1 MTPPSSPMHTHAG
14 TTVMAGD
21 DGSYLLTLANHLT
34 CRYGRTNWFI
44 HRVQM
49 FTRRNERRGAMVDNH
64 KWPVHDSLS
73 KPDGARA
80 GSTDNFPNMASQI
93 YAAMSL

>member
-1 MTPPSSPMHTHAG
+1 
-14 TTVMAGD
+14 
-21 DGSYLLTLANHLT
+21 
-34 CRYGRTNWFI
+34 
-44 HRVQM
+44 M